1 MSLRDFCLYFDSSQW
16 FDFQS
21 PFHFDRSDIL
31 GSNTNSWPT
40 IIFIIMAAP
49 PFPDTDMQ
57 GTHREMLTSEIY
69 QDHPAIGEDPSS
81 VSYIPRTARTVPQ
94 ALTVHTIYMKKIT
107 YPMTSRQPELWILE
121 RTQDGLETW
130 RPVETFLG
138 NLQLSQDPR
147 VLRAIANQW
156 RLHYTVLHPVLPH
169 PEHSNVHFGQPV
181 LVIPDHAYILQS
193 CWGRSAQHHSQGA
206 PTSLYCPPWR
216 TTPPSSQTTPT
227 PHAPTPASFSAEPPR
242 SDLNNP
248 ADMSDSSV

>member
-1 MSLRDFCLYFDSSQW
+1 
-16 FDFQS
+16 
-21 PFHFDRSDIL
+21 
-31 GSNTNSWPT
+31 
-40 IIFIIMAAP
+40 
-49 PFPDTDMQ
+49 
-57 GTHREMLTSEIY
+57 
-69 QDHPAIGEDPSS
+69 
-81 VSYIPRTARTVPQ
+81 
-94 ALTVHTIYMKKIT
+94 MKKIT

-130 RPVETFLG
+130 RPVETLLG
-138 NLQLSQDPR
+138 QSSTVSRSQSSTSNLLINGAFTTRFPQSPRHPQQLFFILYSLILNIRMCILD
-147 VLRAIANQW
+147 N
-156 RLHYTVLHPVLPH
+156 PVI
-169 PEHSNVHFGQPV
+169 
-181 LVIPDHAYILQS
+181 VIPDHAYILQS